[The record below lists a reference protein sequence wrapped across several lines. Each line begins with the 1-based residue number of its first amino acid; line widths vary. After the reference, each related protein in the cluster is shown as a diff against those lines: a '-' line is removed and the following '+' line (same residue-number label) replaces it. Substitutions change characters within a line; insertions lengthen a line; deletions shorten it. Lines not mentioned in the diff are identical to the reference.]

1 MEERQHKTDM
11 VQTYKILHGF
21 DKTLPLFQMMLAGDR
36 TTRLAADPLSVRVL
50 FARLDIRKNFYRV
63 RAAAAWNEIP
73 AEIKKTRERQPIS
86 SLCTGTTGEAH
97 RMAHCNENEFWRTK
111 ERV

>member
-1 MEERQHKTDM
+1 LEERQHKTDM

-36 TTRLAADPLSVRVL
+36 TTRLAADPLSLRVP

-73 AEIKKTRERQPIS
+73 AEIKNTRTPS
-86 SLCTGTTGEAH
+86 NFKSLYRDH
-97 RMAHCNENEFWRTK
+97 RRSALDGALQ
-111 ERV
+111 